1 MPANTI
7 QRVKTTKTKPMERYP
22 SYKPTGVKWLG
33 EIPSHWEMLPGLAV
47 FKENKEKNNDLS
59 INTVLSLSYG
69 KIVVKKDID
78 EGLVPAEY
86 NTYQI
91 VRPGY
96 IIIRCTDL
104 QNDKVSLR
112 TGLVKD
118 EGIITGAYLGLVTS
132 KKYDS
137 SYIHY
142 FLHAWDITKEIYRHG
157 NGLRQSLSWLDLRR
171 LPILIPPLEE
181 QSAIAAYLDT
191 ATAKIGA
198 AIAQQQKMIALLN
211 ERKQIIINR
220 AVTKGL
226 NPNAKMKDSG
236 VEWIGEV
243 PEHWECRRI
252 RFIGEADNGLTYSPL
267 DMVDEGNGV
276 LVLRSSNI
284 KDGKLVYED
293 NVFVK
298 QVPKKLIVQ
307 KNDIIIC
314 SRNGS
319 ASLVGK
325 CAIIEDEI
333 QASFGAFMMRFRS
346 PHNSKYIYYLL
357 TSAISHYKQLFATST
372 INQLTLGIFSDIKMS
387 IVLDVEEQKAIAQ
400 KLDLICGKINASI
413 EKCNSQISLLQERKQ
428 IIINEVVTGKVKVS
442 K

>member
-1 MPANTI
+1 M
-7 QRVKTTKTKPMERYP
+7 QRYDT
-22 SYKPTGVKWLG
+22 YKDSGVKWLG
-33 EIPSHWEMLPGLAV
+33 EIPSHWEVLPGLAI
-47 FKENKEKNNDLS
+47 FKENKEKNSNLAV
-59 INTVLSLSYG
+59 NTVLSLSYG

-91 VRPGY
+91 VHPGY

-118 EGIITGAYLGLVTS
+118 DGIITGAYLGLVTNG
-132 KKYDS
+132 KYNS
-137 SYIHY
+137 SFMHY

-171 LPILIPPLEE
+171 LPILIPPIAE
-181 QSAIAAYLDT
+181 QT
-191 ATAKIGA
+191 
-198 AIAQQQKMIALLN
+198 AIAQQQKMIDLLN

-243 PEHWECRRI
+243 PEGWDCRRL
-252 RFIGEADNGLTYSPL
+252 RFIGEANNGLTYSPL
-267 DMVDEGNGV
+267 DMVDEGNGI

-284 KDGKLVYED
+284 KDGKLIFED

-298 QVPKKLIVQ
+298 EVPQKLMVQ
-307 KNDIIIC
+307 KDDIIIC

-325 CAIIEDEI
+325 CAIVEDEL
-333 QASFGAFMMRFRS
+333 QASYGAFMMRFRS
-346 PHNSKYIYYLL
+346 KYNSKYVYYLL
-357 TSAISHYKQLFATST
+357 TAAISHYKQLFATST
-372 INQLTLGIFSDIKMS
+372 INQLTLGIFADIKMS
-387 IVLDVEEQKAIAQ
+387 ITLDEDEQKCIAE
-400 KLDLICGKINASI
+400 KLDLICGKLDTYIGI
-413 EKCNSQISLLQERKQ
+413 CNTQISLLQERKQ
-428 IIINEVVTGKVKVS
+428 IIINEVVTGKVKVV
-442 K
+442 